1 MSEEQ
6 DPNLAEQATEEPE
19 LDPADLEGLSLPELS
34 AEDELELRSLIR
46 GALNEDAGPDV
57 DNVLAGVQRKLRQRS
72 GGKFYADGWS
82 TSQAPPVSTYL
93 VTSALMLVV
102 VLVIYAVLGPLSG
115 DPVKV
120 RMEPAPVQIQLLPA
134 PTPS

>member
-1 MSEEQ
+1 MSDEQ
-6 DPNLAEQATEEPE
+6 EPNLSEHALEEPE

-34 AEDELELRSLIR
+34 EEDERELRSLIR
-46 GALNEDAGPDV
+46 GALTEDAGPDA

-102 VLVIYAVLGPLSG
+102 VLVVYAVLGPLSG
-115 DPVKV
+115 DPVNV
-120 RMEPAPVQIQLLPA
+120 QMEPAPVHIQLLPA
-134 PTPS
+134 PAGS